1 MAGRR
6 PRGPRPRSASS
17 CSRTACSRVACARAT
32 RSRSSRA
39 RRWSGRSSTSRSR
52 TSARSGAA
60 IYANSSPQD
69 ARYIVGHSEAVGV
82 LCEDEEQRRKIEEGR
97 EELPRLQHVLT
108 YADLA
113 ALEDEGRRVPRGP
126 PGGAR
131 RRRRGDRRGRPLHVH
146 LHLRHDGAA
155 EGLHDPPSQLL
166 RDGLGG
172 RSDAE
177 VHRPRRRHAPLPPA
191 RPQLRQAG
199 APLRPVR
206 RDHDRVP
213 SRSARG
219 RARDARG
226 AADDHAERASRLRE
240 GAHRRL
246 LRLRRRDG
254 RPTQARRLGARRR
267 TRGKRAA
274 GAGHAAPARARVP
287 DTGWPTASSSRR

>member
-1 MAGRR
+1 MANGLLA
-6 PRGPRPRSASS
+6 RGVRKGDAF
-17 CSRTACSRVACARAT
+17 AILA
-32 RSRSSRA
+32 
-39 RRWSGRSSTSRSR
+39 R
-52 TSARSGAA
+52 TSLEWALFDFALAHVGAVGAA

-69 ARYIVGHSEAVGV
+69 ARYIVGHSEAVGI

-97 EELPRLQHVLT
+97 DELPRLEHVLT

-113 ALEDEGRRVPRGP
+113 CARGRRPRVPRGP

-131 RRRRGDRRGRPLHVH
+131 RRRRGDRRGGPLHVH
-146 LHLRHDGAA
+146 LHLRHDGPA
-155 EGLHDPPSQLL
+155 EGLHDPPPQLL

-206 RDHDRVP
+206 RDHDRLP

-246 LRLRRRDG
+246 LRVRRRDG
-254 RPTQARRLGARRR
+254 RPTQARRLGARSR

-274 GAGHAAPARARVP
+274 SAGHAASRAGSRSS
-287 DTGWPTASSSRR
+287 TGWPTASSSRR